1 MRLLNAGLTALTLA
15 MGAAVAAPT
24 LAQQEI
30 DYGQQMVAYHIN
42 GNGGEEDRA
51 YLGALRNVQNHIN
64 AVGQENLTAA
74 VVMHGN
80 GVNLLARALENDQ
93 LQSAVASLKGQG
105 VTFQVCNNTLVGRE
119 IDWENDLYDVWET
132 DIVPS
137 GVAQLSYLQG
147 QGYTYIKP

>member
-1 MRLLNAGLTALTLA
+1 MRHLFATFAALFLVLAGPASS
-15 MGAAVAAPT
+15 
-24 LAQQEI
+24 QQEI

-42 GNGGEEDRA
+42 EGGGEEDRA

-64 AVGQENLTAA
+64 AVGQENLTVA

-80 GVNLLARALENDQ
+80 GVDLLARALENDQ
-93 LQSAVASLKGQG
+93 LQTAVASLKGQG
-105 VTFQVCNNTLVGRE
+105 VTFQVCNNTLVGRD

-137 GVAQLSYLQG
+137 GVAQLSYLQQ